1 MIKKSLLTAVVLLL
15 LHALVVYLYPI
26 SSTQYASQGNT
37 IKAQRF
43 IYGGAQDNII
53 IGSSLSN
60 RLVMDS
66 LPGMSNLSF
75 SGMGIFDGLS
85 ILNHSNVTP
94 RTMFIETNIMSRSEN
109 EHFTSYVNS
118 PLLRPVKK
126 AIPSLR
132 DEYQPIG
139 MLGQLVISMLKKDMA
154 GEEVMDQ
161 TATTQQE
168 GDDTFFKKILAIET
182 EKLSKVPDT
191 AELLPRFEQL
201 ALEVERLEA
210 KGARVIFFEMPVNEI
225 LCDLPQPQ
233 AIRSLYRKYFPESK
247 YAYITVPHCSGYRTT
262 DGAHLAG
269 EEATRYTMYFKAH
282 AEALVASQDRLS
294 AGSISSPR

>member
-1 MIKKSLLTAVVLLL
+1 MIKKSLITALVLLL

-26 SSTQYASQGNT
+26 SSTQYALQGNT
-37 IKAQRF
+37 IKAQQF
-43 IYGGAQDNII
+43 IYGGAQENII

-66 LPGMSNLSF
+66 LQGMSNLSF

-85 ILNHSNVTP
+85 ILNHSDVTP
-94 RTMFIETNIMSRSEN
+94 RIVFIETNIMSRGEN

-118 PLLRPVKK
+118 PILSPVKE

-139 MLGQLVISMLKKDMA
+139 MLGQLIISTFKKDMA
-154 GEEVMDQ
+154 GQEVIDQ

-168 GDDTFFKKILAIET
+168 GDDAFFRKMLAIEA

-191 AELLPRFEQL
+191 ASLIPRFET
-201 ALEVERLEA
+201 
-210 KGARVIFFEMPVNEI
+210 G
-225 LCDLPQPQ
+225 
-233 AIRSLYRKYFPESK
+233 
-247 YAYITVPHCSGYRTT
+247 T
-262 DGAHLAG
+262 
-269 EEATRYTMYFKAH
+269 
-282 AEALVASQDRLS
+282 
-294 AGSISSPR
+294 